1 MNKFVKFTAATAAL
15 VPALAMAAVDE
26 SVKASIRASQVD
38 GLEVGWL
45 IVGVFAAMFVIKL
58 VKGMIR

>member
-15 VPALAMAAVDE
+15 VPALSMAAVDAG
-26 SVKASIRASQVD
+26 VKASITASQAD

>member
-15 VPALAMAAVDE
+15 VPAFAMAAVDE
-26 SVKASIRASQVD
+26 GVKTSITASQAD

>member
-26 SVKASIRASQVD
+26 SVKASITASQAD